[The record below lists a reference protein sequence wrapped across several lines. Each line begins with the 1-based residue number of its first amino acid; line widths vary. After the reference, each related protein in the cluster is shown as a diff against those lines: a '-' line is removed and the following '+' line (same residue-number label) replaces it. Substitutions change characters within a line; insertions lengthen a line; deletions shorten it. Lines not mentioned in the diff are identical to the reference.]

1 MGDEAREHKRDGRAY
16 EAPAIR
22 SLGKV
27 EELTGV
33 DDLSS
38 LDA

>member
-1 MGDEAREHKRDGRAY
+1 MGDEAREQERDGRAY
-16 EAPAIR
+16 EPPAIR

-27 EELTGV
+27 DELTGV

-38 LDA
+38 IDA